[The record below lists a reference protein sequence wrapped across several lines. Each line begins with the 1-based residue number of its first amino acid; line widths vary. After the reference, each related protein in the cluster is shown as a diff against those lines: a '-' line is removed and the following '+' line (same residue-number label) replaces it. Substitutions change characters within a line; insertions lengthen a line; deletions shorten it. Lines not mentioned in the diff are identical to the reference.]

1 VRQLLLVNLKHIGIA
16 DFAMPENE
24 KIDVSVCIITY
35 NQEEYIAQCLE
46 SFVEQEANF
55 NIEIIVGDDCSTDE
69 TRTVIDGFQKK
80 HPDLIFPIYHEK
92 KLGPVKN
99 ILSVYRRAKGKY
111 ICHVDGDDYALPG
124 KLQKQFDIL
133 EDNPSCVICSHDMIL
148 VDTDNKFVR
157 SSFRNQREGVNTIFD
172 LYENLPFF
180 AHSSKMFVNDMAAA
194 FWSQLHADALDI
206 EVHCQQA
213 KEGDIYHVSDAL
225 GAYRVSAGVSAQGN
239 KVNPLLA
246 AGTERIFSAAL
257 AGAKIESEKR
267 FLSRCYARAIYQYA
281 YQSALF
287 GDSESLKLYIR
298 KSLKIHVVSFHQV
311 VFALLSAFPVIVV
324 SLCRFRKKIKGY

>member
-1 VRQLLLVNLKHIGIA
+1 
-16 DFAMPENE
+16 MPEND
-24 KIDVSVCIITY
+24 KIDVSVCIVTY
-35 NQEEYIAQCLE
+35 NQEKYIAQCLE
-46 SFVEQEANF
+46 SFVEQETNF

-80 HPDLIFPIYHEK
+80 HPELIFPVYHEK
-92 KLGPVKN
+92 NLGPVKN

-133 EDNPSCVICSHDMIL
+133 EENPSCVICSHDMMLI
-148 VDTDNKFVR
+148 DTENKFVR
-157 SSFRNQREGVNTIFD
+157 SSFRNQRKGVNTIFD
-172 LYENLPFF
+172 LYKNLPFF

-194 FWSQLHADALDI
+194 FWNQLHTDALDI

-213 KEGDIYHVSDAL
+213 KAGDIYHVSEAL

-239 KVNPLLA
+239 KVNPLLV

-257 AGAKIESEKR
+257 TEAKNENEKR
-267 FLSRCYARAIYQYA
+267 FLNKCYARAIYQYA

-287 GDSESLKLYIR
+287 GDSESLKFYIR
-298 KSLKIHVVSFHQV
+298 KSLKISPVSVGQIF
-311 VFALLSAFPVIVV
+311 FALLSTFPMIVI